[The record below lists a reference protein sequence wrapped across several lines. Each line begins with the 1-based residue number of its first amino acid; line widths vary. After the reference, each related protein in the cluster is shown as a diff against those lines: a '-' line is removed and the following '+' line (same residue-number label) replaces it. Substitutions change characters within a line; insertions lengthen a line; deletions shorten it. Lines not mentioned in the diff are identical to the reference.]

1 MRPLGE
7 IIHLPILSHSGS
19 YLGSVEDIVLD
30 NKKLSGIGFLVRD
43 KDWYMGMKFISKND
57 IEVIGKNAIITT
69 SDSLKVVAEL
79 PDILEFLADR
89 IEWRGLPV
97 YSINGEILG
106 KIEELFINEETL
118 DIDGIKLD
126 GQDYVISKDNLM
138 ALGPSAI
145 LVDIKGE
152 GVHKEK
158 PSVRESHLSSEEKG
172 FEAKQNAFLL
182 GKRLVRDIVTDDG
195 TLIASKGETVNIQII
210 NRMRSLNRIQEL
222 INSIEQ

>member
-7 IIHLPILSHSGS
+7 IIQLPILSHSGS

-57 IEVIGKNAIITT
+57 IKVIGKNAIITT
-69 SDSLKVVAEL
+69 NDSLKAVAEL

-106 KIEELFINEETL
+106 KAEELFINEDTL
-118 DIDGIKLD
+118 DIDGIKLQE
-126 GQDYVISKDNLM
+126 QDYVISRDNLM

-152 GVHKEK
+152 GIHKEK
-158 PSVRESHLSSEEKG
+158 PSVQESRSYEEKG

-182 GKRLVRDIVTDDG
+182 GKRLIRDIVTDDG
-195 TLIASKGETVNIQII
+195 TLIASKGDTVTIQII